1 MSPDPFLED
10 DFRVLTPEAF
20 DVVLTNELKRAVR
33 SQSYLTLLIVEP
45 TLRESTQ
52 EPASGSGTP
61 SEPEAER
68 EAAVRQ
74 IARLVSREVR
84 ETDLLSQTEHSQ
96 LSVVLLDADLQN
108 SLRVVDR
115 FMARLEHYQFAR
127 PLAIGIGAASC
138 PTHGA
143 DADTLRRSAKARTVH
158 HQRGLDSTP
167 RPDSRPGWDK
177 SSNAQ

>member
-10 DFRVLTPEAF
+10 DFRVLTPDAF
-20 DVVLTNELKRAVR
+20 NVVLTNELKRAVR
-33 SQSYLTLLIVEP
+33 SQSYLTLLLVEP
-45 TLRESTQ
+45 TLREPVH
-52 EPASGSGTP
+52 EPPAGPATAA
-61 SEPEAER
+61 EPDAER

-84 ETDLLSQTEHSQ
+84 ETDLLSQTEQSQ

-115 FMARLEHYQFAR
+115 FMARLEHYEFAR
-127 PLAIGIGAASC
+127 PLAIGVGAASC

-143 DADTLRRSAKARTVH
+143 DAETLRRSAKARTVH
-158 HQRGLDSTP
+158 HQRDVDSTP